1 MSRTF
6 YLTTR
11 DLHLYSG
18 LFISPFVLLFAL
30 SVFFLVHA
38 WVPGGD
44 PNRKPAER
52 SVRGLR
58 LPPHLDTLQN
68 AERVRAV
75 REVMNQLQV
84 TGEISFI
91 THVAGRH
98 LLEIPVFVPGRETTI
113 YLDYAAGSAVVSTRD
128 TGLADALI
136 YLHKSP
142 GPHLAAIRG
151 NWSMTRVW
159 RWLADATVYLLLFV
173 SVSGI
178 YLWFVLR
185 AERKIGFVLIVAGAL
200 SFLCIVYGI
209 SY

>member
-1 MSRTF
+1 MSRAF
-6 YLTTR
+6 YRTTR

-18 LFISPFVLLFAL
+18 LFISPFVLVFAI
-30 SVFFLVHA
+30 SVFFLVHT
-38 WVPGGD
+38 WVPGGHGS
-44 PNRKPAER
+44 REQ
-52 SVRGLR
+52 SVTGLH
-58 LPPHLDTLQN
+58 LPPDLDKLQN

-75 REVMNQLQV
+75 REVINQLQV
-84 TGEISFI
+84 TGEVGFI

-113 YLDYAAGSAVVSTRD
+113 DLDYAAGSAVISTRD
-128 TGLADALI
+128 TGVADALI

-159 RWLADATVYLLLFV
+159 RWLADATVYLLLFI

-178 YLWFVLR
+178 YLWMVLR
-185 AERKIGFVLIVAGAL
+185 AERKIGLALMAAGAL
-200 SFLCIVYGI
+200 SFLGIVYGLG
-209 SY
+209 Y